1 MSKITL
7 IRTTDPESRLCSK
20 LLEENKIKFREINSN
35 SDKRPSLLIEGKA
48 FSYKGLSQIRSYVN
62 SVKNYSKNN

>member
-7 IRTTDPESRLCSK
+7 IRTTDPESKLCSK
-20 LLEENKIKFREINSN
+20 LLEENKIKFIEVHSD

-48 FSYKGLSQIRSYVN
+48 FPYRGLSQIRSYVN
-62 SVKNYSKNN
+62 SVKNYSVK